1 MKQDSIYMGNSV
13 HYGRQ
18 IMEIKKTKQAKYQER
33 AVDQSIENLGEIAI
47 FNNEDGSVHVQVD
60 AVNETIWLNQKGI
73 AELFGKSTSTINE
86 HINKIYLEG
95 ELSEENTMRKFGI
108 SEFSTKPTNFY
119 NLDVIIAVGYRVNS
133 KRATAFRIW
142 ATKILKEYMVK
153 GFALDDERFK
163 QGHSLSHFK
172 ELIERTLLD
181 TL

>member
-1 MKQDSIYMGNSV
+1 MA
-13 HYGRQ
+13 
-18 IMEIKKTKQAKYQER
+18 KT
-33 AVDQSIENLGEIAI
+33 QSMENLGEIVI

-60 AVNETIWLNQKGI
+60 TVNETIWLNQKGI

-95 ELSEENTMRKFGI
+95 ELHEENTMRKFGN

-142 ATKILKEYMVK
+142 VSKILKEHIVND
-153 GFALDDERFK
+153 F
-163 QGHSLSHFK
+163 
-172 ELIERTLLD
+172 
-181 TL
+181 

>member
-1 MKQDSIYMGNSV
+1 
-13 HYGRQ
+13 
-18 IMEIKKTKQAKYQER
+18 
-33 AVDQSIENLGEIAI
+33 
-47 FNNEDGSVHVQVD
+47 
-60 AVNETIWLNQKGI
+60 
-73 AELFGKSTSTINE
+73 
-86 HINKIYLEG
+86 
-95 ELSEENTMRKFGI
+95 MRKFGI

>member
-86 HINKIYLEG
+86 HIN
-95 ELSEENTMRKFGI
+95 
-108 SEFSTKPTNFY
+108 
-119 NLDVIIAVGYRVNS
+119 
-133 KRATAFRIW
+133 
-142 ATKILKEYMVK
+142 
-153 GFALDDERFK
+153 
-163 QGHSLSHFK
+163 
-172 ELIERTLLD
+172 
-181 TL
+181 